1 MNINPVGVIVKKR
14 EGGKLSTEEIKEFM
28 EGFVKGDVPEYQ
40 MAALAMAIY
49 FKSMDATETA
59 ALVDVMLRSGATL
72 QWNKDSGT
80 MVDKHSTGGIGDKLS
95 LPLAPLLAC
104 CGLKVPMISG
114 RGLGATGGTLDKL
127 EGIPGFR
134 TNLSMDEINKVVAKV
149 GCVITGA
156 TADLVPADRK
166 LYALR
171 DVSGTVPSI
180 PLICA
185 SIMSKKLAENLHAL
199 VLDVKWGSGAF
210 MKKQEDARALA
221 QAMVNTGARMN
232 VKTTALLTDMNQ
244 PHGRMAGNSVEVDES
259 VATLRGEG
267 PSDVVELVLSLGA
280 ELLVSTGLDK
290 STDAAKQRLQGHIKS
305 GAGLEKFREMVA
317 AQGGNLDTKRTIAPA
332 SDVPSEKAG
341 YVTAMNVEQLG
352 MSIIELGGGRKKLG
366 DKLDHSTGLEML
378 VRLGDKVDR
387 GQPLVRMFAPPDKA
401 PQAKK
406 MVVEAITIS
415 DSAQPVPKLIVE
427 RILPK

>member
-28 EGFVKGDVPEYQ
+28 EGFVAGDVPEYQ

-267 PSDVVELVLSLGA
+267 PPDVVELVLSLGA
-280 ELLVSTGLDK
+280 ELLVSAGLDK

-317 AQGGNLDTKRTIAPA
+317 AQGGNLDAKRPVAPA
-332 SDVPSEKAG
+332 SDVASEKAG

-406 MVVEAITIS
+406 MVLEAITIS
-415 DSAQPVPKLIVE
+415 DSQQPVPKLIVE

>member
-1 MNINPVGVIVKKR
+1 
-14 EGGKLSTEEIKEFM
+14 
-28 EGFVKGDVPEYQ
+28 
-40 MAALAMAIY
+40 
-49 FKSMDATETA
+49 
-59 ALVDVMLRSGATL
+59 
-72 QWNKDSGT
+72 
-80 MVDKHSTGGIGDKLS
+80 
-95 LPLAPLLAC
+95 
-104 CGLKVPMISG
+104 
-114 RGLGATGGTLDKL
+114 LG
-127 EGIPGFR
+127 
-134 TNLSMDEINKVVAKV
+134 
-149 GCVITGA
+149 
-156 TADLVPADRK
+156 PADRK

-267 PSDVVELVLSLGA
+267 PPDVVELVLSLGA
-280 ELLVSTGLDK
+280 ELLVSTGIDK

-317 AQGGNLDTKRTIAPA
+317 AQGGNLDTKRAIAPA
-332 SDVPSEKAG
+332 SDVTTEKAG

-366 DKLDHSTGLEML
+366 DKLDHSTGLEIL

-387 GQPLVRMFAPPDKA
+387 GQPLVRMFAPADKA
-401 PQAKK
+401 PAAKK

-415 DSAQPVPKLIVE
+415 DSQQPVPKLIVE
-427 RILPK
+427 RIQPK